1 VLTGP
6 NGAGKSTLALTL
18 GGLLRPLD
26 GRVEASASLSAGLRG
41 DPIGWRSR
49 DLLTRIGTVFQEPE
63 HQFVTSSVRA
73 ELEVAP
79 RALRLGDR
87 ETAARVEDLLA
98 RLRLDRIALAN
109 PFTLSGGEKRRLSV
123 AAVLAARPSV
133 LVLDEPTFG
142 QDRITWLELT
152 ALLREL
158 VDEGLTLL
166 SVTHDAAYIAALG
179 DRGIRLEP
187 TNTRAFA

>member
-1 VLTGP
+1 MITDQ
-6 NGAGKSTLALTL
+6 A
-18 GGLLRPLD
+18 D
-26 GRVEASASLSAGLRG
+26 E
-41 DPIGWRSR
+41 
-49 DLLTRIGTVFQEPE
+49 DLMVMYQKGE
-63 HQFVTSSVRA
+63 VRA
-73 ELEVAP
+73 FEVLLSRHRKP
-79 RALRLGDR
+79 VYNFILRFVGDR
-87 ETAARVEDLLA
+87 ETAARVDDLLA